1 MARNRRTGRYRWVMK
16 LSRYTVMP
24 SPVGPLTLRAIE
36 TTLAGVYFA
45 NAPALAERSAWIRDD
60 AALAF
65 ARIELE
71 QYFAG
76 ERETFELPLALE
88 GTPFQVRVWQALRDI
103 PFGTT
108 TSYGELARRIGNA
121 SGQAA
126 RAVGAANG
134 QNPICIIVPCHRVI
148 GADGS
153 LTGFGGGLPRKKWLL
168 AHEGRADTRVSNAQ
182 TRLAFG
188 ARR

>member
-1 MARNRRTGRYRWVMK
+1 MK
-16 LSRYTVMP
+16 LSRYSVMP
-24 SPVGPLTLRAIE
+24 SPVGPLTLRAVE
-36 TTLAGVYFA
+36 NTLVGVYFA
-45 NAPALAERSAWIRDD
+45 NARPLVERSTWTRDD

-65 ARIELE
+65 ARTALE
-71 QYFAG
+71 EYFAG
-76 ERETFELPLALE
+76 ERETFDVPLAFE

-121 SGQAA
+121 SGQSA

-168 AHEGRADTRVSNAQ
+168 AHEGRIDTRVSSAQ

-188 ARR
+188 APR